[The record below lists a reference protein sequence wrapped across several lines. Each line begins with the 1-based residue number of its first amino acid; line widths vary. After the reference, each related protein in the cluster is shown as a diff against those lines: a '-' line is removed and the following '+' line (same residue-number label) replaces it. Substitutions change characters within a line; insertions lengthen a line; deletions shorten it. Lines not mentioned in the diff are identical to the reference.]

1 MDLVAQPPFGANAE
15 AVADNEHPDHQL
27 RIDRR
32 ATRLAISPESFSRRQ
47 GPTIVGVD
55 ISKDTLDVA
64 IHPGGE
70 SFRITNNPEGHR
82 ALIKRLKGFVSP
94 LIKRQLAQR
103 LRQIDGQIEAIDR
116 RLKTLRNADSDLCQR
131 FDILTSIPGVG
142 EVTANVLV
150 VETPELGRLEH
161 AQAASLVG
169 LAPVPRDS
177 GQTYGKRS
185 IRGGRPRARQALYMP
200 ALNAIRL
207 NPEFKAKYE
216 AMVKAG
222 KPAKVAIVAIMRKL
236 LILANAL
243 IRDQRKW
250 APAKT

>member
-1 MDLVAQPPFGANAE
+1 LAPPARPRWCPTPE
-15 AVADNEHPDHQL
+15 AV
-27 RIDRR
+27 
-32 ATRLAISPESFSRRQ
+32 
-47 GPTIVGVD
+47 
-55 ISKDTLDVA
+55 
-64 IHPGGE
+64 
-70 SFRITNNPEGHR
+70 
-82 ALIKRLKGFVSP
+82 GFVAVKSEDQQAT

-103 LRQIDGQIEAIDR
+103 LRQIEAIDR
-116 RLKTLRNADSDLCQR
+116 RLKTLRNTDSDLCQR

-169 LAPVPRDS
+169 LAPVPMDS
-177 GQTYGKRS
+177 GQTHGKRS

-207 NPEFKAKYE
+207 NPEFKAKCE
-216 AMVKAG
+216 AMAKAG
-222 KPAKVAIVAIMRKL
+222 KPAKVAVVAIMRKL

-243 IRDQRKW
+243 IRDRRK
-250 APAKT
+250 